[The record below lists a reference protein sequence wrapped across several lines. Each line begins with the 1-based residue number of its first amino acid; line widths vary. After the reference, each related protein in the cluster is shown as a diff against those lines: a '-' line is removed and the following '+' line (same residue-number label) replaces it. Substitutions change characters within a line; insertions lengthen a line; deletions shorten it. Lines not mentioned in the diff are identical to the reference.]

1 MNNFLYIFPNLFFSK
16 TNTVKII
23 LLIFSIT
30 FLIVFYYIIIY
41 ITLKNNFTKE
51 KEIYKYVWTYFVYD
65 CTCL

>member
-30 FLIVFYYIIIY
+30 FLIVFYYIIIS